1 MYIQGKGVP
10 ENDVE
15 AVKWFRRAAE
25 QGCAR
30 SQTSLGTMYGKGEGV
45 PEDYVKAYMWWS
57 LAKAQGEKEAALN
70 LDIARQKF

>member
-15 AVKWFRRAAE
+15 AVKWFCRAAE

-30 SQTSLGTMYGKGEGV
+30 SQTSLGTMYGTGAGV
-45 PEDYVKAYMWWS
+45 PTNFVKAYMWYS
-57 LAKAQGEKEAALN
+57 LA
-70 LDIARQKF
+70 